1 MNEELAQQGVMNLAG
16 LMILTA
22 IPIAA
27 FALWCDYFERFFQAK
42 LDEREEVNRADELYR
57 IRTAGFFINLV
68 EILIFFGS
76 TPIRREHPAIAY
88 PLFLTAFLLQ
98 LALQRNLEGKVA
110 GADLEKNGGSFY
122 WQAIRTFFWSL
133 LAGLTYVASILTSVF
148 AFSLIGVLSQ
158 APMGVKLGLVLIGMG
173 VGVVGGLCISFA
185 LGALFVRKILNA
197 QAAPEGELRQSLTEL
212 FTSAKA
218 PMPEFWLIDTHET
231 QSGGAPSG
239 AQGSAQG
246 SAQASAMMAGFPN
259 GRGLFKP
266 GFFISSGLVNKL
278 TEGEFKSVVLH
289 EISHWKLQHLKKR
302 FTFSAGLILCAA
314 LMTGFSVL
322 CSRFMGVSQQG
333 QTMVGFSS
341 LLISFVF
348 AFRLLA
354 KLVRYQEFAADIH
367 AIEHL
372 GATLSDLSSALRKLD
387 RMSSPNLPQKR
398 DPGSMLISLGHPVTE
413 FRIRVLEKYFER
425 TAELKAAGEQN
436 DKAA

>member
-1 MNEELAQQGVMNLAG
+1 MNEELAQQGVMNLTG
-16 LMILTA
+16 LVILTT
-22 IPIAA
+22 IPIVA
-27 FALWCDYFERFFQAK
+27 FALWCDYFERYFQAK
-42 LDEREEVNRADELYR
+42 LDEREEENRSDELYR
-57 IRTAGFFINLV
+57 IRTAGFFINIF

-76 TPIRREHPAIAY
+76 TPIRREHPAITY
-88 PLFLTAFLLQ
+88 PLFLTAFLVQ

-110 GADLEKNGGSFY
+110 GADLEKNGGSLY

-133 LAGLTYVASILTSVF
+133 LAGLSYVASILGSVF
-148 AFSLIGVLSQ
+148 VFSAIGVVTH
-158 APMGVKLGLVLIGMG
+158 APMGVKLGLVLVGMG
-173 VGVVGGLCISFA
+173 VGVVGGLCLSFA

-212 FTSAKA
+212 FTSAKV
-218 PMPEFWLIDTHET
+218 PVPEFWLIDTLEAQT
-231 QSGGAPSG
+231 GKASGSVQGGAHE
-239 AQGSAQG
+239 
-246 SAQASAMMAGFPN
+246 SAMMAGFPR
-259 GRGLFKP
+259 GRGIFKP
-266 GFFISSGLVNKL
+266 GLFISGGLANKL
-278 TEGEFKSVVLH
+278 TEGEFNSVVLH

-333 QTMVGFSS
+333 QTMVGFTS

-354 KLVRYQEFAADIH
+354 RLVKYQEFAADIH
-367 AIEHL
+367 SIEKL

-387 RMSSPNLPQKR
+387 RISTPNLPQKR
-398 DPGSMLISLGHPVTE
+398 DPGSMLISLGHPATE
-413 FRIRVLEKYFER
+413 FRIRVLENYFKR
-425 TAELKAAGEQN
+425 TAEIEAASEQS